1 VKIYNNMQQLDRNS
15 TSFPLELSRELA
27 RATWSPT
34 FDFLYYHQNIARIY
48 FAREKTRGLL
58 IYHETGMGKSLLAA
72 SIAMD
77 AIFPRRDSTTVTR
90 ERNVIILLSKSLATN
105 MSNAVKQYIDERS
118 AAGGSED
125 MNESS
130 AFIALAR
137 MDEHGR
143 DAWIAR
149 NFDFVTMNASNM
161 ITQMARATYAASD
174 EDEDI
179 IIDVKARQIM
189 QSVPDLDGK
198 LLIVD
203 EAHNL
208 FRAITNGSANAATLY
223 ESIMNARDLKLAFLT
238 GTPIA
243 NDPFE
248 TAICF
253 NMLAGAR
260 IFPEFYVDFER
271 LFIGK
276 REECA
281 TDAVAPNGSECAR
294 EMFMIRRDRFQNRI
308 FGLVS
313 YVNYKSTLG
322 VGVADILGL
331 HEGTREERP
340 KQQVEFPEEFPEEV
354 VRVPM
359 TSDQFAAYIGAREVE
374 RAEGAKAAM
383 RGGSHSSTDD
393 YRATREVLGARPM
406 KVMFARKMKSARET
420 HALHKPRSEFSSLY
434 RVHSRQIGNYCA
446 PPELRSKMIA
456 RGDEEIMP
464 VGALLDGVAHIVS
477 PKYEALLAR
486 VREHPETLGMVYS
499 QFVGI
504 GGLASLA
511 RFLDQNGFA
520 GRYATIS
527 GMIPIEDRAD
537 IIARFCAHENLH
549 GEHIALLLV
558 SSTGAEGIDLKG
570 VRHVHILEP
579 YWNYGRIR
587 QVKARAIR
595 NRSHID
601 LPLEERNVTTY
612 IYVAVAPA
620 QYELDELVNMRPEIR
635 EIVREKTSDEE
646 LYDNSRKN
654 QRIVEQFERAIREVS
669 IECAIN
675 HDREGRARECR
686 MCAPTGDRMFTDDI
700 ESDMRVTNP
709 CKPVASEIVE
719 NVQKIQVGAETF
731 AWRHAHDGTI
741 EMNMYGF
748 EVFVYDARINAWRKM
763 RINDARYDAI
773 VAHIKSA
780 QETTHS

>member
-1 VKIYNNMQQLDRNS
+1 
-15 TSFPLELSRELA
+15 
-27 RATWSPT
+27 
-34 FDFLYYHQNIARIY
+34 
-48 FAREKTRGLL
+48 
-58 IYHETGMGKSLLAA
+58 MGKSLLAA

-77 AIFPRRDSTTVTR
+77 TIFPRRRADDSPTR

-105 MSNAVKQYIDERS
+105 MERAVKQYIDERS
-118 AAGGSED
+118 ARALRERDGSDMAD
-125 MNESS
+125 MNESP

-137 MDEHGR
+137 MDERAR
-143 DAWIAR
+143 DAWITR

-179 IIDVKARQIM
+179 IIDVKARQLT
-189 QSVPDLDGK
+189 QSIPNLDGK

-223 ESIMNARDLKLAFLT
+223 KSIMNARDLKIAFLT

-271 LFIGK
+271 LFVGS
-276 REECA
+276 RES
-281 TDAVAPNGSECAR
+281 GQGGAR
-294 EMFMIRRDRFQNRI
+294 ELIMTRRDRYQNRI

-322 VGVADILGL
+322 VGIADILGL
-331 HEGTREERP
+331 EDANREERQ
-340 KQQVEFPEEFPEEV
+340 KQRVEFPEELPEVV

-383 RGGSHSSTDD
+383 HGGYPSH
-393 YRATREVLGARPM
+393 VGARAM
-406 KVMFARKMKSARET
+406 KVMFARKVRSARET

-456 RGDEEIMP
+456 RGDEELLP
-464 VGALLDGVAHIVS
+464 VGELLDKVTRVES
-477 PKYEALLAR
+477 SKYEALLAR
-486 VREHPETLGMVYS
+486 VREHPRTLGMVYS

-520 GRYATIS
+520 GKHATVS
-527 GMIPIEDRAD
+527 GVVSIEERAN
-537 IIARFCAHENLH
+537 IIERFCARENLH
-549 GEHIALLLV
+549 GENIALLLV

-595 NRSHID
+595 NRSHVD
-601 LPLEERNVTTY
+601 LPPEERNVVTY
-612 IYVAVAPA
+612 IYIAVAPA
-620 QYELDELVNMRPEIR
+620 QRELSDLVTMRPEIR
-635 EIVREKTSDEE
+635 EIVSEKTSDEE
-646 LYDNSRKN
+646 LYDNSHRN
-654 QRIVEQFERAIREVS
+654 QRIIEQFERAIREVS
-669 IECAIN
+669 IECALN
-675 HDREGRARECR
+675 HDRESRARECR
-686 MCAPTGDRMFTDDI
+686 MCAPTGDRLFTDDI
-700 ESDMRVTNP
+700 DSDMRVTNP
-709 CKPVASEIVE
+709 CKPVASEIVSD
-719 NVQKIQVGAETF
+719 VQKIRVGDETF
-731 AWRHAHDGTI
+731 AWRRARKGTI
-741 EMNMYGF
+741 EMNVYGF
-748 EVFVYDARINAWRKM
+748 DVFIYDPRINAWRKM

-773 VAHIKSA
+773 VAHIRSA
-780 QETTHS
+780 PGTNHS